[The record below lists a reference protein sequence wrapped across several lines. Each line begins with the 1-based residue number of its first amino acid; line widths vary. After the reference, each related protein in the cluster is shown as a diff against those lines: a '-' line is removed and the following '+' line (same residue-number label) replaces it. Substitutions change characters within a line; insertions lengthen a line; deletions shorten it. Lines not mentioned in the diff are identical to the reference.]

1 MNGNVRGW
9 VRAWVRAWVRVFVS
23 GQFSDHK
30 SGDVARRRQTSYGVA
45 RLLQMVPLEPCGYST
60 PNFGATAFC
69 TTKIGDFR
77 ASSMSSSLTTWST
90 YSSKRRPLRKD
101 QLGGTKRRY
110 SFLLTHSAPHSAV
123 RHFLFVELTFNL

>member
-45 RLLQMVPLEPCGYST
+45 RLLLMVPMEPWQNST
-60 PNFGATAFC
+60 QVFGAAAFC
-69 TTKIGDFR
+69 TTKIDDFR
-77 ASSMSSSLTTWST
+77 ASSTSTSSTT
-90 YSSKRRPLRKD
+90 
-101 QLGGTKRRY
+101 
-110 SFLLTHSAPHSAV
+110 LLA
-123 RHFLFVELTFNL
+123 